1 MIFHMLLTPKRW
13 KYRKQ
18 HVKHISGMAI
28 RGAAVSFGEYGLKAI
43 DSAYV
48 TSRQIEAARK
58 VIVRY
63 TKKFGKMRIRMFP
76 DVPLTKK
83 WLEMPMGKGKGD
95 VEKYAARVKRGRIMF
110 EVSWLDEETSKKALI
125 NAAKKLP
132 VRVTVISKWEIR

>member
-1 MIFHMLLTPKRW
+1 MLLTPKRW

-18 HVKHISGMAI
+18 HVKHISGMAS
-28 RGAAVSFGEYGLKAI
+28 RWSYVSFGDYGLKALE
-43 DSAYV
+43 SSFV
-48 TSRQIEAARK
+48 SNRQIEAARK

-95 VEKYAARVKRGRIMF
+95 VDQYVARVRRWRIMF
-110 EVSWLDEETSKKALI
+110 EVTGLDEATSKLALSS
-125 NAAKKLP
+125 AAKKLP
-132 VRVTVISKWEIR
+132 IKTTVIAKWEIR

>member
-1 MIFHMLLTPKRW
+1 MLLTPKRW

-28 RGAAVSFGEYGLKAI
+28 RWSKVSFGDFWLKALE
-43 DSAYV
+43 SSFV
-48 TSRQIEAARK
+48 TNRQIEAARK

-63 TKKFGKMRIRMFP
+63 TRKLGKMWIRMFP

-83 WLEMPMGKGKGD
+83 WLEMPMGKWKWD
-95 VEKYAARVKRGRIMF
+95 VDKFAARVKRWRIMF
-110 EVSWLDEETSKKALI
+110 EVTGLDEITAKLALT

-132 VRVTVISKWEIR
+132 VKTTVIAKWEIR